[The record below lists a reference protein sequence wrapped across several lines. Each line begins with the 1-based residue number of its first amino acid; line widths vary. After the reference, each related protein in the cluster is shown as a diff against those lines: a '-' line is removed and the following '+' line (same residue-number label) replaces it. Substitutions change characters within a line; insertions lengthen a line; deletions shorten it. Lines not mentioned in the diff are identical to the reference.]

1 MQVPSF
7 PEANHSLVKTLFH
20 YSDRELLTLYQRHPE
35 EGKYFTA
42 IFCRYSQIVYTLIQH
57 SVKSPVQAD
66 YLFASIWRHIF
77 HELRSLDVRQEGT
90 VGEEVAGGSLSL
102 QNWIIN
108 MTALCINQAELPPV
122 ESIRYS
128 LEAAPPPLWCYLQQ
142 ALDLLGP
149 LQRLL
154 VVMAQTFH
162 WSEGRIAAYL
172 QAEGDAISP
181 AEVAQ
186 QLQPAYQ
193 SLERALPE
201 DIRSIYLD
209 RHGIDGQRQGELS
222 AVGRV
227 SISQSP

>member
-1 MQVPSF
+1 MKVPSF
-7 PEANHSLVKTLFH
+7 PEADRPLVKKLFH
-20 YSDRELLTLYQRHPE
+20 YSDRELLTLYQRHPD

-77 HELRSLDVRQEGT
+77 HELRSLDVREGANGDET
-90 VGEEVAGGSLSL
+90 VSGGLTL

-128 LEAAPPPLWCYLQQ
+128 LEAAPPPLWCYLLQS
-142 ALDLLGP
+142 LDLLPP
-149 LQRLL
+149 LQRLV

-181 AEVAQ
+181 AEVLH
-186 QLQPAYQ
+186 QLHAAYPT
-193 SLERALPE
+193 LESSLPE
-201 DIRSIYLD
+201 DIRSIYLEENSTD
-209 RHGIDGQRQGELS
+209 PERHGELS
-222 AVGRV
+222 AVGGS
-227 SISQSP
+227 SISQSL